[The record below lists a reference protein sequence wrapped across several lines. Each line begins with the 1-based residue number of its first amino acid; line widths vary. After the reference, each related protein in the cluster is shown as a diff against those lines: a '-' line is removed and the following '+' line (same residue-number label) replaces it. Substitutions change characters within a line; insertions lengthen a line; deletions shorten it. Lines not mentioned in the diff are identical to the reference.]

1 MEILFFVVS
10 VLVGVFMEGVG
21 VKVNMA
27 GLGVM
32 VEIGL
37 VGAVILWSIRHNLKK
52 LVFGDSAGIAH
63 SDSFFDHYFC
73 TPGEADSK

>member
-1 MEILFFVVS
+1 MYEDNSDMKGALLVEILFFVVS
-10 VLVGVFMEGVG
+10 VLAGVFMECVG

-37 VGAVILWSIRHNLKK
+37 VGAVILWSIRHNKK
-52 LVFGDSAGIAH
+52 
-63 SDSFFDHYFC
+63 
-73 TPGEADSK
+73 

>member
-1 MEILFFVVS
+1 MYEDNSDMKGDLLVEILFFVVS

-37 VGAVILWSIRHNLKK
+37 VGAVILWSIRHNKK
-52 LVFGDSAGIAH
+52 
-63 SDSFFDHYFC
+63 
-73 TPGEADSK
+73 

>member
-1 MEILFFVVS
+1 MYEDNSDMKGALLVEILFFVVS

-37 VGAVILWSIRHNLKK
+37 VGAVILWSIRHNKK
-52 LVFGDSAGIAH
+52 
-63 SDSFFDHYFC
+63 
-73 TPGEADSK
+73 